1 MPAPPKFIRDDIIIT
16 PIPHQFTVDI
26 TREKVEER
34 INNLSNRIPLYKYYL
49 IERILKYQVIN
60 SVLMFQF
67 LDILRKFYV
76 LICEF
81 NLYADQRYYS
91 KEHNHYKFDGY
102 YEELD
107 HIHSELDHIVLTYM
121 DSTNLHPY
129 SNKLLYTE
137 EVIKYSYEFLLA
149 DNPTELN
156 RLADTLITSRESIN
170 IFTMLSDY

>member
-16 PIPHQFTVDI
+16 PIHQFTLDI
-26 TREKVEER
+26 SRDKVEER
-34 INNLSNRIPLYKYYL
+34 INNIANRIPLYKYYL

-60 SVLMFQF
+60 SVLMYQF

-76 LICEF
+76 LASEF

-91 KEHNHYKFDGY
+91 KEHNSYKFDGY

-107 HIHSELDHIVLTYM
+107 NIHSELDHIVLTYM
-121 DSTNLHPY
+121 DSTNLYPY

-137 EVIKYSYEFLLA
+137 EVTKYSYDFLLA
-149 DNPTELN
+149 DNPIELN
-156 RLADTLITSRESIN
+156 RLADTLISSRESIN
-170 IFTMLSDY
+170 IFTMSFDY

>member
-1 MPAPPKFIRDDIIIT
+1 MPAPYKRDNILIT
-16 PIPHQFTVDI
+16 PIPQHQFTVEA
-26 TREKVEER
+26 TREGVEER
-34 INNLSNRIPLYKYYL
+34 INNISNRIPLYKYYL

-76 LICEF
+76 LISEF
-81 NLYADQRYYS
+81 NLYTDKRYYS
-91 KEHNHYKFDGY
+91 KEHNRYKFDYY

-107 HIHSELDHIVLTYM
+107 HIHRELDHITITYI

-149 DNPTELN
+149 DNPIELN
-156 RLADTLITSRESIN
+156 RLSDTLINSRESIN
-170 IFTMLSDY
+170 IYTMLSDY

>member
-1 MPAPPKFIRDDIIIT
+1 MPAPYKTRDDILIT
-16 PIPHQFTVDI
+16 HVPHQFTLEV

-34 INNLSNRIPLYKYYL
+34 INGIANRIPLYKYYL

-81 NLYADQRYYS
+81 NLYADQRFYS
-91 KEHNHYKFDGY
+91 KEHNHYKFDNY

-107 HIHSELDHIVLTYM
+107 HIHSELDHIIITYM

-129 SNKLLYTE
+129 SNKLLYTD
-137 EVIKYSYEFLLA
+137 EVIQYTYEFLLA
-149 DNPTELN
+149 DNPTELT
-156 RLADTLITSRESIN
+156 RLADMLINSRESIN
-170 IFTMLSDY
+170 IYTMLSDY